1 MRQAHTRAL
10 EKINDTFAKTMIG
23 GKVAIIREFTDPS
36 FEVPTYAAMAPG
48 QFTEWWRGHQAYRVG
63 RDGAVP
69 TNLGKDW
76 LDWPGK
82 RQYSAM
88 TFKPGQVPDDVYNA
102 WTGFPI
108 EPKQG
113 DWSLMQRLIKDG
125 LCDGNEEHSTWL
137 LDWMATGIQNPCEL
151 EGVATVFRGEKG
163 VGKGQ
168 FAKWYGRLFGTHFLH
183 LSNAKHLVGNFNAH
197 LERTLL
203 VFADELIWGGNK
215 QQEGPLKALV
225 TEDTIP
231 IERKGWDVE
240 RRRNYTRLL
249 VASNEDWA
257 VPAGV
262 GERRWFV
269 LDVSSK
275 FKGNL
280 KFFEE
285 LNRQMEGG
293 GLEAMMYDLSQRK
306 ITTNQRIAPSTKAL
320 AAVAL
325 LGLEDVPAWLHEL
338 LAGGVLPLRGDGEWL
353 LTGVRWTAEEPT
365 DGGMP
370 KGHAAA
376 HRGWPYAVTKDVLYE
391 SFVNYSSQHQRY
403 GRTRD
408 RGSFFKRL
416 FQLLPSAKEI
426 RPRVDGN
433 PTRMVELPPLDE
445 ARVEFKRTSGLDFE
459 FDEPA

>member
-1 MRQAHTRAL
+1 M
-10 EKINDTFAKTMIG
+10 
-23 GKVAIIREFTDPS
+23 
-36 FEVPTYAAMAPG
+36 
-48 QFTEWWRGHQAYRVG
+48 
-63 RDGAVP
+63 
-69 TNLGKDW
+69 
-76 LDWPGK
+76 
-82 RQYSAM
+82 
-88 TFKPGQVPDDVYNA
+88 
-102 WTGFPI
+102 
-108 EPKQG
+108 
-113 DWSLMQRLIKDG
+113 
-125 LCDGNEEHSTWL
+125 
-137 LDWMATGIQNPCEL
+137 
-151 EGVATVFRGEKG
+151 
-163 VGKGQ
+163 
-168 FAKWYGRLFGTHFLH
+168 
-183 LSNAKHLVGNFNAH
+183 
-197 LERTLL
+197 
-203 VFADELIWGGNK
+203 FADELIWGGNK

-280 KFFEE
+280 KFFGE

-293 GLEAMMYDLSQRK
+293 GLEAMMYDLLQRK

-325 LGLEDVPAWLHEL
+325 MGLEDVPAWLHEL
-338 LAGGVLPLRGDGEWL
+338 LSGGVLPLRGDGEWL

-365 DGGMP
+365 GGGMP
-370 KGHAAA
+370 KGPAAA
-376 HRGWPYAVTKDVLYE
+376 NRGWPYAVTKDVLYD
-391 SFVNYSSQHQRY
+391 SFANYSSQHQRY

-433 PTRMVELPPLDE
+433 PTRMVELPPLDK
-445 ARVEFKRTSGLDFE
+445 ARVEFKRASGLDFE